1 MNKSL
6 DPKGATEE
14 SFIGKF
20 SLLQKFKFLAFCAGI
35 FHAVAT
41 VLMLIA
47 LGVVMIIFS
56 AKYGILEIPIFAFLF
71 LICLVLGIGLIFYS
85 RRIRTSYGDYRI
97 SKDNFRYLTVFSV
110 GLFLYLGPLL
120 MVVWRPSLSDDSTGI
135 SMMNLLQDMT
145 IFPVWAF
152 VICPWLASVQ
162 ARKGNYFRWSVAR
175 VILML
180 MTCIIISIATENIY
194 LEVLDSVAI
203 ENLHVGMPDSMG
215 YGIEI
220 ITVQTPLY
228 YIINAIAVI
237 LIVIIF
243 TLLSKFTDKYF
254 SIVSLALILTLG
266 TMFTVSGILQV
277 AIYNKYH
284 IYNFSTYPKVKGK
297 GELPSF
303 IAGYCDANGLTSSPI
318 PLSSSDD
325 VVTTPEI
332 GEDSVFDR
340 CPDDL
345 QSPENQ
351 KTILNNSSDLMF
363 FDGKTGENRRIA
375 ADEASKMKLNFE
387 KTSKEGFSVGNVKRF
402 YIDEVCGLFKE
413 NDRSGA
419 IEIRYNICNDGKD
432 NTYRFYAWVE

>member
-1 MNKSL
+1 MDKSL
-6 DPKGATEE
+6 DPKGATGE

-20 SLLQKFKFLAFCAGI
+20 SLLQKFKFLAFCTGV
-35 FHAVAT
+35 FHAVAIIYASIMIGEIIIT
-41 VLMLIA
+41 LNNNYDKIAPSNFGLI
-47 LGVVMIIFS
+47 GM
-56 AKYGILEIPIFAFLF
+56 
-71 LICLVLGIGLIFYS
+71 VLGIGLIFYS
-85 RRIRTSYGDYRI
+85 RRIQTRYGDYRI

-120 MVVWRPSLSDDSTGI
+120 MFILYPSFTDDVTGI
-135 SMMNLLQDMT
+135 SMMYLVQDMAT
-145 IFPVWAF
+145 IITLVLA
-152 VICPWLASVQ
+152 IYPWLASVR

-180 MTCIIISIATENIY
+180 MTCIIISIAVEKIY

-303 IAGYCDANGLTSSPI
+303 IAGYCDVNSITNRFI

-325 VVTTPEI
+325 VVTILRT

-345 QSPENQ
+345 QSLENQ

-363 FDGKTGENRRIA
+363 FDGKTGGNRRIT

-387 KTSKEGFSVGNVKRF
+387 KTSKEGFSIGNVKRF

-419 IEIRYNICNDGKD
+419 VEIEYNICNDGKD